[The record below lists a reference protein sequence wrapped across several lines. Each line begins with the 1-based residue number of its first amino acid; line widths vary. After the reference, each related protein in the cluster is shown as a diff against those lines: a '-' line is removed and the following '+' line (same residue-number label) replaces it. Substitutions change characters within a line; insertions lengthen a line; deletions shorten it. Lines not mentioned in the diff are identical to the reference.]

1 MRNWYYSQLYL
12 IADMNLL
19 SQILSYELV
28 YTDDRGTSIIHR
40 KCLNK
45 YHNNSHRIYICTHRY
60 NFSFA

>member
-40 KCLNK
+40 RCLNK
-45 YHNNSHRIYICTHRY
+45 YHNNSHRIYMY
-60 NFSFA
+60 S

>member
-28 YTDDRGTSIIHR
+28 YTDDRGTSIKHR
-40 KCLNK
+40 ECLNK
-45 YHNNSHRIYICTHRY
+45 YHNNSHRIYMY
-60 NFSFA
+60 S